1 MPHINI
7 ETNIKRVVKVSS
19 IWVIGFFFT
28 AIGFG
33 IGGILAWILKGFQK
47 RMDTV
52 YSICAGLILGLLSFE
67 IAPEAIELGNWV
79 TFISGFLLGVTLFKF
94 IHKSFK
100 TQLVLRTGREKI
112 DPLYTGAMLMFSISL
127 HNLPIG
133 ITLGSNQ
140 DSTLNLSIL
149 QTILLHNIPEGIIVF
164 TPLFMAGLGIWPL
177 IFFSLIVALPVAI
190 GAYFGNIIGI
200 ENPFFWSMF
209 ISLSIGMI
217 YMVTIK
223 EILTDSIKE
232 STSTKVF
239 ILALLGLSVIGA
251 FFYFI

>member
-1 MPHINI
+1 M
-7 ETNIKRVVKVSS
+7 SS
-19 IWVIGFFFT
+19 IWIVGYLFT
-28 AIGFG
+28 ALGFG
-33 IGGILAWILKGFQK
+33 IGGIIAWILKGFQK
-47 RMDTV
+47 RMDTI
-52 YSICAGLILGLLSFE
+52 YSICVGLILGLISFE
-67 IAPEAIELGNWV
+67 VAPEAIELGNWV
-79 TFISGFLLGVTLFKF
+79 TFISGFLIGVTLFKL

-100 TQLVLRTGREKI
+100 TQMIPTKSREKS
-112 DPLYTGAMLMFSISL
+112 DALYTGVMLMFSISL

-164 TPLFMAGLGIWPL
+164 TPLFIAGLGIWTL
-177 IFFSLIVALPVAI
+177 LFFSVIVALPVGV
-190 GAYFGNIIGI
+190 GAYLGSLLGI
-200 ENPFFWSMF
+200 DNPVFWSIF

-232 STSTKVF
+232 STSTRVF
-239 ILALLGLSVIGA
+239 FLAFFGFGVIGV
-251 FFYFI
+251 YFSFI